1 MMNEQKEL
9 VAHLM
14 RRAGFGATK
23 QEIESLTSLEYEKI
37 VDSLVY
43 PSDRNSLP
51 DDLIRRYHVDQNEM
65 RLINSAVGKWV
76 YKMVTTK
83 APLIEKM
90 SLFWHGLFATGYS
103 KVFHG
108 QTMYSQIKM
117 FRNHGM
123 GSFSELLLKLSKDP
137 AMLYWLDNHD
147 NHATEINENYGREL
161 LELFSMSIGNYTE
174 DDVKECSRSF
184 TGWTIQNAEYMGLRA
199 QSASIWPYSQIA
211 WQHEYISSDHDDG
224 IKTFL
229 GKTGNFNGEDIIEII
244 CNHSATAEFIS
255 RRLYQFFVADEIDV
269 DGETLIQEM
278 VKSYFKSNC
287 DISEVLKCMFNSD
300 HFKSEKVRYSRV
312 KSPVEL
318 VIGTLRLA
326 EEFDFPNLKII
337 DASRSIGYMG
347 QQLLNPPSVEG
358 WHEGVEWL
366 DSGTLLERVN
376 FASKYLGDPSQP
388 CIDGVIS
395 DFEEYKPSKITVN
408 RIVET
413 CLNQLGY
420 FYINEETKKG
430 ICESLSNNYNNP
442 ENEISKIA
450 TDAIRLIVSSKEFQM
465 A

>member
-1 MMNEQKEL
+1 MMNGQKEL

-255 RRLYQFFVADEIDV
+255 RRLYQFFVADEIDI

-300 HFKSEKVRYSRV
+300 H
-312 KSPVEL
+312 
-318 VIGTLRLA
+318 
-326 EEFDFPNLKII
+326 LKII
-337 DASRSIGYMG
+337 SLILSSRLYKNLKPVFKILLFDKENPKLGISSLVSFKTILGLYFLQISATFFTVIVSLVKLNISEEISSLSSMYLKHLATSTRGTKLLTCLPPAKSFMVPSWEAIFEKRFGIISIRAV
-347 QQLLNPPSVEG
+347 SVE
-358 WHEGVEWL
+358 
-366 DSGTLLERVN
+366 
-376 FASKYLGDPSQP
+376 
-388 CIDGVIS
+388 
-395 DFEEYKPSKITVN
+395 
-408 RIVET
+408 
-413 CLNQLGY
+413 
-420 FYINEETKKG
+420 
-430 ICESLSNNYNNP
+430 
-442 ENEISKIA
+442 
-450 TDAIRLIVSSKEFQM
+450 
-465 A
+465 

>member
-1 MMNEQKEL
+1 MNEQKEL

-23 QEIESLTSLEYEKI
+23 QEIESLASLKYEKI
-37 VDSLVY
+37 VDSLVS
-43 PSDRNSLP
+43 PSDTDSLP
-51 DDLIRRYHVDQNEM
+51 EDLIRRYHVDQNEM

-90 SLFWHGLFATGYS
+90 SVFWHGLFATVYS

-108 QTMYSQIKM
+108 QTMYDQIKM

-123 GSFSELLLKLSKDP
+123 GTFSGLLLQLSKDP

-147 NHATEINENYGREL
+147 NHASEINENYGREL

-211 WQHEYISSDHDDG
+211 WQHEYVSSDHDNG
-224 IKTFL
+224 TKTFL

-244 CNHSATAEFIS
+244 CKHSATAEFIS
-255 RRLYQFFVADEIDV
+255 RRLYQFFVADEIDA
-269 DGETLIQEM
+269 DGETLIQGM
-278 VKSYFKSNC
+278 VKSYFESNNK
-287 DISEVLKCMFNSD
+287 ISEILKHMFNSN
-300 HFKSEKVRYSRV
+300 HFKSQKVRYSRV
-312 KSPVEL
+312 KSPGEL

-326 EEFDFPNLKII
+326 EELDFPNIKII

-366 DSGTLLERVN
+366 DSGTLMERVN
-376 FASKYLGDPSQP
+376 FASKYLGDPNQP
-388 CIDGVIS
+388 CIDRVIS
-395 DFEEYKPSKITVN
+395 HFKKYKHSEITVN
-408 RIVET
+408 QIVET
-413 CLNQLGY
+413 CLNQIGY
-420 FYINEETKKG
+420 FYINKETKQG
-430 ICESLSNNYNNP
+430 ILEGLSNSYNNP
-442 ENEISKIA
+442 ENQISEIA

>member
-1 MMNEQKEL
+1 MLNEEKEL
-9 VAHLM
+9 IAHLI

-23 QEIESLTSLEYEKI
+23 LEIESLASLEYEQI
-37 VDSLVY
+37 VDSLIY
-43 PSDRNSLP
+43 PSDTDSLP

-65 RLINSAVGKWV
+65 RLINSASGKWI

-83 APLIEKM
+83 APLIEKI

-108 QTMYSQIKM
+108 QTMYSQINM

-123 GSFSELLLKLSKDP
+123 GSFSQLLLKLSKDP

-147 NHATEINENYGREL
+147 NHTSEINENYGREL

-199 QSASIWPYSQIA
+199 HSASIWPYSLIA
-211 WQHEYISSDHDDG
+211 WQHEYQPADHDNG
-224 IKTFL
+224 TKTFL
-229 GKTGNFNGEDIIEII
+229 GKTGDFNGEDIIEII
-244 CNHSATAEFIS
+244 CEHPSTAEFIS
-255 RRLYQFFVADEIDV
+255 RRLYQFFVADQIDS
-269 DGETLIQEM
+269 DGENLIQEM
-278 VKSYFKSNC
+278 ITSYFESNYE
-287 DISEVLKCMFNSD
+287 ISAVLKCIFNST
-300 HFKSEKVRYSRV
+300 HFKSETIRYSRV

-318 VIGTLRLA
+318 VVGTLRLA
-326 EEFDFPNLKII
+326 QEFNFPSLNII
-337 DASRSIGYMG
+337 DASRAIGYMG

-366 DSGTLLERVN
+366 DSGTLVERVN
-376 FASKYLGDPSQP
+376 FASKYLGDPNQP
-388 CIDGVIS
+388 CVSTIVS
-395 DFEEYKPSKITVN
+395 DVQNDKTSEITVSQ
-408 RIVET
+408 IVET

-420 FYINEETKKG
+420 FYIDETTKHDISAG
-430 ICESLSNNYNNP
+430 LSGKYNNP
-442 ENEISKIA
+442 KNDIPQIT
-450 TDAIRLIVSSKEFQM
+450 TDAMRLIVSSKEFQM